1 MNTNETQN
9 NDNRA
14 EENIQLT
21 DLEPNNEVIGSG
33 VTGAGVLT
41 LNGDSL
47 VSQSSTGI
55 RRLDGFVVTFD
66 RPIDP

>member
-9 NDNRA
+9 NDNQT
-14 EENIQLT
+14 EQNIQLT
-21 DLEPNNEVIGSG
+21 DLEPNNEVKGSG

-41 LNGDSL
+41 LNGNTL

-55 RRLDGFVVTFD
+55 RRLDGLGSHL
-66 RPIDP
+66 

>member
-1 MNTNETQN
+1 MDSINKNETIEL
-9 NDNRA
+9 D
-14 EENIQLT
+14 
-21 DLEPNNEVIGSG
+21 DLEPHNDVKGGG
-33 VTGAGVLT
+33 VNGAGVLT
-41 LNGDSL
+41 LNGNTP